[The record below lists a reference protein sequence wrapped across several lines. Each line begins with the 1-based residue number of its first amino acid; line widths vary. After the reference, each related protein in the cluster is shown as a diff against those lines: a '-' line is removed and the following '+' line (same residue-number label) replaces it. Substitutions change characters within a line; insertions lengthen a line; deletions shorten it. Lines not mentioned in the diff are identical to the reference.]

1 MSSINVLDYK
11 PSDFGIIQHMERH
24 NSYGLVGGGVRF
36 DWAVEVSDKIVAS
49 GSSQSQ
55 HDAHL
60 QLKAAAIAA
69 AQEIADSGW
78 W

>member
-1 MSSINVLDYK
+1 MQVNVLDYR
-11 PSDFGIIQHMERH
+11 PSDFGIIQRMERH

-36 DWAVEVSDKIVAS
+36 DWSVEVDGKQVAS
-49 GSSQSQ
+49 GSNPNQWE
-55 HDAHL
+55 AH
-60 QLKAAAIAA
+60 QELKAAAIAA